1 MYCYTPS
8 FFQSFKHI
16 PYFGHQYTNL
26 FIFRFVFLHN
36 DIRSTQLLKSKH
48 ILHSFCVF
56 NWYMKLYLL
65 VVTQTPGIDSDKAII
80 ERRYS
85 DFYKLHK
92 SLKKMFPTFINTLEF
107 PEKKMYGN
115 LNDSLIRKRCQ
126 MLQKFVQE
134 TYEKKEIRISD
145 TFKKFFYLSSLQQG
159 CQYICG
165 GNFEEALQFLLNGLH
180 LQQKLALDS
189 NEEIIATLCNTAECY
204 KSLKNYEEVVKY
216 CMAAL
221 ELLEESAS
229 NIYLVP
235 VLQTLVEASA
245 ILGQN
250 TNEAERRLKEII
262 NLNQIEV
269 DHMATLRE
277 LAVKRFSKK

>member
-1 MYCYTPS
+1 
-8 FFQSFKHI
+8 
-16 PYFGHQYTNL
+16 
-26 FIFRFVFLHN
+26 
-36 DIRSTQLLKSKH
+36 
-48 ILHSFCVF
+48 
-56 NWYMKLYLL
+56 
-65 VVTQTPGIDSDKAII
+65 
-80 ERRYS
+80 
-85 DFYKLHK
+85 
-92 SLKKMFPTFINTLEF
+92 MFPTFINTLEF

-145 TFKKFFYLSSLQQG
+145 TFKKFFYISSLQQG

-180 LQQKLALDS
+180 LQQKLAF
-189 NEEIIATLCNTAECY
+189 ATLCNTAECY
-204 KSLKNYEEVVKY
+204 KSLENYEEAVKY

-269 DHMATLRE
+269 DHMASLRE

>member
-1 MYCYTPS
+1 
-8 FFQSFKHI
+8 
-16 PYFGHQYTNL
+16 
-26 FIFRFVFLHN
+26 
-36 DIRSTQLLKSKH
+36 
-48 ILHSFCVF
+48 
-56 NWYMKLYLL
+56 
-65 VVTQTPGIDSDKAII
+65 
-80 ERRYS
+80 
-85 DFYKLHK
+85 
-92 SLKKMFPTFINTLEF
+92 MFPTFINTLEF

-145 TFKKFFYLSSLQQG
+145 TFKKFFYISSLQQG

-204 KSLKNYEEVVKY
+204 KSLENYEEAVKY

-269 DHMATLRE
+269 DHMASLRE